1 MIDRTHL
8 LALFVALRLRLAVLV
23 FAVSWAFWVG
33 QVFSGGV
40 EVWGL
45 ALKIL
50 IWAGKKILKRRKQ
63 RKERASEK
71 RNDLE
76 KGS

>member
-23 FAVSWAFWVG
+23 FAMSWAVYWG
-33 QVFSGGV
+33 QVCSGGV

-50 IWAGKKILKRRKQ
+50 VWAGKKWMKRRKQ
-63 RKERASEK
+63 RKERRNERERDKAS
-71 RNDLE
+71 L
-76 KGS
+76 